1 MTKVANL
8 VYGSVCRGIGAG
20 EVAWEPQGSRC
31 AFLSEI
37 DKFPCAV
44 LAHRLGAGTHGPR
57 RSLNMERT
65 SPEEDMRDVVTQAI
79 VLLQMA
85 ERAGFHSAWSA
96 EHHCVFRGNWTD
108 VPEQTDR
115 AFRSKLVNPRSEAT
129 QDADY
134 VLS

>member
-96 EHHCVFRGNWTD
+96 EHHTIELTIAPNPFSLAHLLGATYQPDQTRHR
-108 VPEQTDR
+108 VP
-115 AFRSKLVNPRSEAT
+115 A
-129 QDADY
+129 
-134 VLS
+134 